1 MTASPTRSR
10 VPLLLVT
17 VAGIAASFCAP
28 VVAQDAG
35 AGPAEEAQPSR
46 PQSLL
51 PGRIDAPPPPEESS
65 APEPL
70 LPGSVSTTP
79 SAPGTAEVPQTA
91 ASGPSAPTVEA
102 VAVPLAIDA
111 STIGPLTASNGGYG
125 ADLWNGSRGSFVNFI
140 MPKLTTPV
148 GSRFGQIAL
157 RRALATA
164 AAPPPGANQIAFHTA
179 RTQLLLRLGEAD
191 LASKLAAAVPQ
202 QTYNRQMYAVAGQAH
217 LAAFNV
223 PATCPLASKAI
234 VFSPD
239 NLWPLLSAVCSAIQ
253 GDDSGAA
260 LGIDIARQ
268 SDKLKVNRFDLYLA
282 DRMLTAMSGGGR
294 GGVIDWP
301 KDGLLTS
308 FRLAGI
314 YAGGQSL
321 PIAALKQKNSAVH
334 GWIAKSGMADSTT
347 RFVSAWTAAS
357 TGVLS
362 TDEWIGLWAQRG
374 SQMTS
379 AQLAYAPEG
388 LLVRANAA
396 PYKERIA
403 VMKQLWKLGK
413 GNARADLAMRLLTSD
428 AAARLPLNPVAI
440 ADSPELV
447 RSMILGGC
455 FAEARAW
462 WTYLQSQKN
471 NAAAQKALLEIW
483 AGLELTDWKN
493 TIPSNVKLLES
504 WVNSQPADVKD
515 RRGALL
521 SAAMQGLGYGFAATA
536 DVQKFDL
543 TPSGTAY
550 ERLADAAKRRAKGE
564 VIILGSLLMGDSLD
578 SISPETLHAVTKA
591 YRMAGLQAEARL
603 IAAEVVLQA
612 GRDQ

>member
-1 MTASPTRSR
+1 M
-10 VPLLLVT
+10 LLLS
-17 VAGIAASFCAP
+17 VACLAGTAFAP
-28 VVAQDAG
+28 VVAQETTPQATEDV
-35 AGPAEEAQPSR
+35 QPSR

-51 PGRIDAPPPPEESS
+51 PGRIDAPEPAETGAAEIST
-65 APEPL
+65 PEPL
-70 LPGSVSTTP
+70 LPGAARTP
-79 SAPGTAEVPQTA
+79 PADPGTAEVPQTA
-91 ASGPSAPTVEA
+91 AFGSSAPVADA
-102 VAVPLAIDA
+102 VLVPLAADA

-125 ADLWNGSRGSFVNFI
+125 RDIWNGSRGSFVNFI
-140 MPKLTTPV
+140 LPKMATPV

-164 AAPPPGANQIAFHTA
+164 ALPPTGANQIAFHTGRA
-179 RTQLLLRLGEAD
+179 QLLLRLGEAD
-191 LASKLAAAVPQ
+191 LASRLAAAVPQ

-223 PATCPLASKAI
+223 PATCPLASRAI

-308 FRLAGI
+308 FRLAAI

-321 PIAALKQKNSAVH
+321 PIAALKKKNSAVH

-374 SQMTS
+374 GQMS
-379 AQLAYAPEG
+379 SSQLAYAPEG

-396 PYKERIA
+396 PYKERLA
-403 VMKQLWKLGK
+403 VMKQLWRLGK

-428 AAARLPLNPVAI
+428 AAARMPLNPVAI

-447 RSMILGGC
+447 RSMILGGR

-462 WTYLQSQKN
+462 WPYLQSQKN
-471 NAAAQKALLEIW
+471 NSAAQKALLENW
-483 AGLELTDWKN
+483 AALELTDWKN
-493 TIPSNVKLLES
+493 TIPANADLLER
-504 WVNSQPADVKD
+504 WVNAQPGDLKE
-515 RRGALL
+515 RRGSLM
-521 SAAMQGLGYGFAATA
+521 SAAMQGLGYSFAANA
-536 DVQKFDL
+536 DVPKFDL
-543 TPSGTAY
+543 TPSGGAY

-564 VIILGSLLMGDSLD
+564 VIVLGSLLMGDSLD
-578 SISPETLHAVTKA
+578 AISPETLYAVTRA
-591 YRMAGLQAEARL
+591 YHAAGLGIEARL
-603 IAAEVVLQA
+603 IAAEVILQA